1 MELFYSGS
9 KSQLI
14 GYGDAGYLSNPHK
27 GRSQTSYLFVYR
39 GIVIYC
45 RCIKKILVA
54 TSSNHSEIITIHK
67 KNSRVYMAKVNYPTH
82 KKSGLTTIE
91 NSLTILFKD
100 NIACIS

>member
-39 GIVIYC
+39 DIVISC

-67 KNSRVYMAKVNYPTH
+67 KIRECIWLRLIIQH
-82 KKSGLTTIE
+82 IKKWI
-91 NSLTILFKD
+91 D
-100 NIACIS
+100 NH